1 MRYIERKQKMEYLLE
16 MIEKGRCLSIAQ
28 VSSKFNCSTRTVKR
42 MISELKEEG
51 HDIRYCCTS
60 RKFLK

>member
-1 MRYIERKQKMEYLLE
+1 MEYLLE